1 MGVSTRSTK
10 EINVPRV
17 VLVALVVF
25 ASIYAFVDCVQTNS
39 RLVRIMP
46 KPVWLLATLVPVLG
60 PIFWLVAGRSDAR
73 GGPASRGPG
82 RQPPGPRGPAG
93 PRGPDDDP
101 DFLRKL

>member
-1 MGVSTRSTK
+1 MA
-10 EINVPRV
+10 RV

-25 ASIYAFVDCVQTNS
+25 ATIYAFVDCAQTDR

-46 KPVWLLATLVPVLG
+46 KPAWLIAVLVPVIG
-60 PIFWLVAGRSDAR
+60 PIVWLVAGRTDAR
-73 GGPASRGPG
+73 GGRPPQIPGRGP
-82 RQPPGPRGPAG
+82 RPSGPTG